1 MKRVLCIISSLDT
14 GGAETMMMKLFRTFP
29 SEYKM
34 DFIVSASTGF
44 YEKEVLALGG
54 KIYRVPLRTKHPV
67 KTFVAI
73 KKVVQENNYD
83 IVLKLCDTP
92 KGYFDLVAA
101 KWGGAKR
108 ICVRSCNAS
117 ANMGKVGTLIC
128 NIIRPL
134 FNKIATVE
142 LAPSLLA
149 AEFTFGKKEV
159 SKGNVYILHNGINL
173 NVFQYSDDD
182 RNNIR
187 KEFGILEDEFVV
199 GHVGR
204 FNKQKNHFFLIEVF
218 KELKKIK
225 PNAKLLL
232 VGEGELKSEVQ
243 QCLEANDLIESVIFA
258 GIRSDIPNLLS
269 AMDVFLFPS
278 LYEGMPNTI
287 IEAQA
292 VGIPCVIADT
302 ITRDANVT
310 GLVKY
315 ISLDE
320 PKEKWVNSCINSN
333 KETASV
339 VKKRMT
345 ESGYD
350 IEAVTKEFIDI
361 IFD

>member
-1 MKRVLCIISSLDT
+1 M
-14 GGAETMMMKLFRTFP
+14 
-29 SEYKM
+29 
-34 DFIVSASTGF
+34 
-44 YEKEVLALGG
+44 
-54 KIYRVPLRTKHPV
+54 
-67 KTFVAI
+67 
-73 KKVVQENNYD
+73 
-83 IVLKLCDTP
+83 
-92 KGYFDLVAA
+92 
-101 KWGGAKR
+101 
-108 ICVRSCNAS
+108 
-117 ANMGKVGTLIC
+117 
-128 NIIRPL
+128 
-134 FNKIATVE
+134 
-142 LAPSLLA
+142 
-149 AEFTFGKKEV
+149 
-159 SKGNVYILHNGINL
+159 
-173 NVFQYSDDD
+173 
-182 RNNIR
+182 
-187 KEFGILEDEFVV
+187 
-199 GHVGR
+199 
-204 FNKQKNHFFLIEVF
+204 F

-292 VGIPCVIADT
+292 VGLPCVIADT